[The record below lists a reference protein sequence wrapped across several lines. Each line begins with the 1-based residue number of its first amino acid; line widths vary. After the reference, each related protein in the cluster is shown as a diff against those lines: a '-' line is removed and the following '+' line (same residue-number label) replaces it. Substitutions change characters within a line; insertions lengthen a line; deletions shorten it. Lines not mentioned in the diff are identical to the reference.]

1 MMSTKKYR
9 IRLTTDEQ
17 QELNALVSRGRAA
30 AYKQTHARILLMSD
44 ESRSDGGMKD
54 AEITSALG
62 VGQSTVERIRKRCVE
77 EGVESALNRK
87 KQLRRRQKRLDGEGE
102 ARLIAM
108 ACGEPP
114 EGRASWTLKLLADQL
129 VECEIV
135 ETISTETVRQ
145 ALKKNELKPWL
156 KQSWCIPPGQSA
168 EFVCAM
174 EDVLEVYQR
183 PYDGNEVLVCMDET
197 SKQQVKETRVPRPA
211 APGLSAAYD
220 YEYER
225 NGVSSLFM
233 LFAPLDGWRRVEVR
247 ERRTKVDW
255 AHVIKKLVDEDYPD
269 RDRIVLVMDNLNT
282 HKLSS
287 LYEAFEPAEA
297 RLIAERLEIHYTP
310 KHGSWLNMAEIEIGV
325 LARQCLDR
333 RIANQ
338 DILRGEVNAWQ
349 NQRNR
354 DVIRVD
360 WRFTTENARIKLKSL
375 YPSIQKVEPLG
386 LLFAEHGRR
395 HRR

>member
-54 AEITSALG
+54 ADITSALG

-87 KQLRRRQKRLDGEGE
+87 KQ
-102 ARLIAM
+102 
-108 ACGEPP
+108 
-114 EGRASWTLKLLADQL
+114 
-129 VECEIV
+129 
-135 ETISTETVRQ
+135 
-145 ALKKNELKPWL
+145 
-156 KQSWCIPPGQSA
+156 
-168 EFVCAM
+168 
-174 EDVLEVYQR
+174 
-183 PYDGNEVLVCMDET
+183 
-197 SKQQVKETRVPRPA
+197 
-211 APGLSAAYD
+211 
-220 YEYER
+220 
-225 NGVSSLFM
+225 
-233 LFAPLDGWRRVEVR
+233 
-247 ERRTKVDW
+247 
-255 AHVIKKLVDEDYPD
+255 
-269 RDRIVLVMDNLNT
+269 
-282 HKLSS
+282 
-287 LYEAFEPAEA
+287 
-297 RLIAERLEIHYTP
+297 LEIHYTP

-360 WRFTTENARIKLKSL
+360 WRFTTEDARIKLKSL
-375 YPSIQKVEPLG
+375 YPSIQK
-386 LLFAEHGRR
+386 R
-395 HRR
+395 

>member
-1 MMSTKKYR
+1 
-9 IRLTTDEQ
+9 
-17 QELNALVSRGRAA
+17 
-30 AYKQTHARILLMSD
+30 
-44 ESRSDGGMKD
+44 
-54 AEITSALG
+54 
-62 VGQSTVERIRKRCVE
+62 
-77 EGVESALNRK
+77 
-87 KQLRRRQKRLDGEGE
+87 
-102 ARLIAM
+102 
-108 ACGEPP
+108 
-114 EGRASWTLKLLADQL
+114 
-129 VECEIV
+129 
-135 ETISTETVRQ
+135 
-145 ALKKNELKPWL
+145 
-156 KQSWCIPPGQSA
+156 
-168 EFVCAM
+168 
-174 EDVLEVYQR
+174 
-183 PYDGNEVLVCMDET
+183 MDEA

-297 RLIAERLEIHYTP
+297 RRIAERLEIHYTP

-360 WRFTTENARIKLKSL
+360 WRFTTEDARIKLKSL
-375 YPSIQKVEPLG
+375 YPSIQK
-386 LLFAEHGRR
+386 R
-395 HRR
+395 